1 MGHNITVASSPL
13 AVGPKMRAVK
23 IPVIN
28 PQNWMAKL
36 VEKVAIFALEKIMLR
51 PWGNAR
57 GGTQRNTVR

>member
-1 MGHNITVASSPL
+1 MGNNITVASSPL

-51 PWGNAR
+51 PWGKAR
-57 GGTQRNTVR
+57 GGCNGIQIR